1 MNTGLQD
8 AKRALR
14 GYLKAYRIC
23 RDQAEEIARQIER
36 GEVLD
41 AVKEMLLQ
49 AKEDFEAHCNA
60 VRLILGY
67 LPKESAM
74 YRVMALR
81 YLQGTKLKSVAE
93 RLGYS
98 VGHCANLEAEAIDRL
113 SKNKAA
119 MALMRL
125 KT

>member
-1 MNTGLQD
+1 MNADRQD
-8 AKRALR
+8 VRKELR

-23 RDQAEEIARQIER
+23 QAQAAEIARQIEK

-41 AVKEMLLQ
+41 AVKDILLQ
-49 AKEDFEAHCNA
+49 AKEDFEVHCNT

-81 YLQGTKLKSVAE
+81 YLQGTKMKAVAE
-93 RLGYS
+93 RLGYC

-125 KT
+125 KS

>member
-1 MNTGLQD
+1 MKVNLQD
-8 AKRALR
+8 AKKELR

-23 RDQAEEIARQIER
+23 QDQAAEIARQIEK

-41 AVKEMLLQ
+41 AVKDMLLQ
-49 AKEDFEAHCNA
+49 AKEDFEVHCNA

-81 YLQGTKLKSVAE
+81 YLQGTKLKAVAE

-98 VGHCANLEAEAIDRL
+98 VGHCANLEAKAIDRL